1 MQNLQTELSDPYSLK
16 ILIFQGKAALNG
28 SFSFKFFDWILDKF
42 YVLLSQPFDQL
53 RQIPKYRLGRNRE
66 YYKKHN
72 AFSGHSR
79 NRK

>member
-1 MQNLQTELSDPYSLK
+1 MQNLQTELSDLYSLNTH
-16 ILIFQGKAALNG
+16 FPRKAALIG

-53 RQIPKYRLGRNRE
+53 RQIPKYRLGRDRE